1 MKVNGKDDIPYIMEN
16 KKNVPKHQPVI
27 EYQEFQPTII
37 MDYHGLPKVYVQL
50 PSAVRDEEP
59 NIIEASR
66 SLQTCWK
73 NIYNG

>member
-1 MKVNGKDDIPYIMEN
+1 MFQSTNQSLNI
-16 KKNVPKHQPVI
+16 KNFNQQSLWI
-27 EYQEFQPTII
+27 T